1 MNTKPAAPVIFTV
14 SLVVLIGGGAGT
26 AAWGGPVSDDRS
38 STQVVGIVR
47 GHVVVRDDLSPLR
60 AFVEPNAGTLEA
72 VVPQSGAF
80 SAEALREL
88 HSQGVAPQAVP
99 EFSADARRELHSQ
112 AVAQQPVQG
121 FTAEARRELH
131 SQGVA
136 PQAVPEFSADARRE
150 LHSQAVA
157 PQAGAN
163 LSADAMRELKGSAP
177 QSARELSA
185 DARRELHPQS
195 AGTTAADAQGQRLAA
210 YAEAVAGTERPS
222 ASDMQGQR
230 LAAYADAVDAAP
242 QSGTVAEVRPHGLT
256 R

>member
-80 SAEALREL
+80 SAEAL
-88 HSQGVAPQAVP
+88 
-99 EFSADARRELHSQ
+99 
-112 AVAQQPVQG
+112 
-121 FTAEARRELH
+121 RELH

-242 QSGTVAEVRPHGLT
+242 QTGTVAEVRPHGLT